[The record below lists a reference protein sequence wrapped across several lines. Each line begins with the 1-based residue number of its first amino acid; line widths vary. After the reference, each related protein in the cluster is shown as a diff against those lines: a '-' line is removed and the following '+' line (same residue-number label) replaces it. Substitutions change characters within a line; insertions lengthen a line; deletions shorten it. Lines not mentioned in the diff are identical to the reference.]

1 MAEYSDPLIQNIVVK
16 LLCVVDPNVKE
27 GLGHMRYIRLLQ
39 EIARFIV
46 DDPNKGNPAIY
57 INKKI
62 TMNAI
67 VTMVNSQAI
76 SLKAEKGNT
85 IVVSPGALDKKPIIY
100 GILLHEMAHAWLDT
114 CGAANTEANAYKF
127 EIQWVCTLASKSNH
141 EFSKEMKDGLDAY
154 FEKRKNQSGWP
165 ADQVAWEKSRLK
177 L

>member
-1 MAEYSDPLIQNIVVK
+1 MAEYSDARIENIVVK
-16 LLCVVDPNVKE
+16 LLCVVDPQVKN
-27 GLGHMRYIRLLQ
+27 GLGHMRYILLKQ
-39 EIARFIV
+39 EKPPFLF
-46 DDPNKGNPAIY
+46 DNPDKGNPALY

-67 VTMVNSQAI
+67 VSMVNSQAI
-76 SLKAEKGNT
+76 SLKAEKGNS

-114 CGAANTEANAYKF
+114 GKATNNEANAYKF

-141 EFSKEMKDGLDAY
+141 EYSQEMKSGLDAY

-165 ADQVAWEKSRLK
+165 ADQIAWEKSRLK